1 MFLGMDVH
9 GKTLGIIGLGRIGS
23 AVAKRAKGFDMNIIY
38 YDVIRRENLEEK
50 LGITFKSLEEV
61 LSEANFVTIHVPL
74 TKETYHMIGQREL
87 SMMKETS
94 YLVNTSRGPVI
105 NEEALYTALKEGV
118 IMGAAMDVFEKEP
131 IDPDS
136 PLLGLENA
144 VLTPHIASASVE
156 TRTKMAIV
164 AANNLVSVLRGEE
177 PPNLVNPEV
186 RKIRPLKQASK
197 R

>member
-1 MFLGMDVH
+1 
-9 GKTLGIIGLGRIGS
+9 
-23 AVAKRAKGFDMNIIY
+23 
-38 YDVIRRENLEEK
+38 
-50 LGITFKSLEEV
+50 
-61 LSEANFVTIHVPL
+61 
-74 TKETYHMIGQREL
+74 
-87 SMMKETS
+87 
-94 YLVNTSRGPVI
+94 
-105 NEEALYTALKEGV
+105 
-118 IMGAAMDVFEKEP
+118 MDVFEKEP

-144 VLTPHIASASVE
+144 VLTPHIVSASVE

-186 RKIRPLKQASK
+186 RKIRPLKQGSK

>member
-1 MFLGMDVH
+1 
-9 GKTLGIIGLGRIGS
+9 
-23 AVAKRAKGFDMNIIY
+23 
-38 YDVIRRENLEEK
+38 
-50 LGITFKSLEEV
+50 
-61 LSEANFVTIHVPL
+61 
-74 TKETYHMIGQREL
+74 
-87 SMMKETS
+87 MMKETS

-118 IMGAAMDVFEKEP
+118 IMGAAMDIFEKEP